1 MCVCVCVYS
10 FYYFLVF
17 FLPVRPH
24 RAPLHGLLPITRPI
38 VICTYIYYMSK
49 PFHARL
55 VVVQRNYI
63 IHARHIHMPTILPI
77 SRIILLYIIY
87 S

>member
-1 MCVCVCVYS
+1 MCVYS

-17 FLPVRPH
+17 FYLFDSTTFPSTDSYQSPVLSLYVP
-24 RAPLHGLLPITRPI
+24 
-38 VICTYIYYMSK
+38 IYYMSK

-63 IHARHIHMPTILPI
+63 IHAHHIHMPTILSI
-77 SRIILLYIIY
+77 SRIISYIIY
-87 S
+87 FRQ